1 MTVSDLPALNA
12 ILNTVAA
19 ILLILGYVEIKR
31 SRVRWHRGLMLA
43 ALACSAL
50 FLTSY
55 LVYHSHVGSVPYPHR
70 DWTRLVYYAVLIPH
84 VVLAT
89 VMVPFILVLLWHA
102 LRHNYQQHKR
112 LARWTWP
119 VWVVVSASGV
129 TVYAML
135 YRI

>member
-1 MTVSDLPALNA
+1 MTVSDLPTLNA
-12 ILNTVAA
+12 ILNTISA

-31 SRVRWHRGLMLA
+31 SRVRWHRVLMLA
-43 ALACSAL
+43 ALACSTL
-50 FLTSY
+50 FLASY
-55 LVYHSHVGSVPYPHR
+55 LVYHSYVGSVPYPHQ
-70 DWTRLVYYAVLIPH
+70 DWTRPVYFAVLIPH

-89 VMVPFILVLLWHA
+89 VMVPFILMLLWHA
-102 LRHNYQQHKR
+102 FRRNYQQHKM

-135 YRI
+135 YGI